1 MGPYYGSTSPHSG
14 TLAAV
19 SEHSEGQLDG
29 LTVLELG
36 SLIAG
41 PFCTRLLADMGARV
55 IKVEPPG
62 QGDPLRAWSMVTEHG
77 SLWSLVQSRNKESV
91 AVDLRRPEGQELA
104 RRLAARVD
112 VLVENFRPG
121 RLESWGLDPAE
132 LRRLNPALVV
142 VRISGFGQTGPYRDR
157 PGYGSTGEALGG
169 LRFITGFA
177 DRPPLKVGI
186 SLGDT
191 VAALYAV
198 SGALAALRRRDRT
211 GRGEVVDV
219 ALHEAVF
226 SLLESILPEYGS
238 TGEVRQ
244 RRGNALL
251 GSAPSNVYPTA
262 DGGYVTIG
270 ANGDSIFRRFCAAIG
285 RPELANDPRFVDNQS
300 RRANVA
306 ELDALIQRWTLD
318 RTLQEVWELL
328 NHADVPASPVYSIAD
343 IAADE
348 QYRARDMILELDG
361 PDGLGKLLVPGI
373 VPRFQEAPGGV
384 RWLGPPVGRH
394 TEAVLRQELDLSA
407 GEIRRLAR
415 DGVIGMEDATM
426 VEGEPARG

>member
-1 MGPYYGSTSPHSG
+1 VVLWT
-14 TLAAV
+14 AV
-19 SEHSEGQLDG
+19 SENSEGQLDG

-41 PFCTRLLADMGARV
+41 PFCTRLLGDMGARV

-91 AVDLRRPEGQELA
+91 AIDLRRAEGQELA

-121 RLESWGLDPAE
+121 RLESWGLDPEE

-198 SGALAALRRRDRT
+198 AGALAALRRRDRT

-238 TGEVRQ
+238 TGEVRE

-285 RPELANDPRFVDNQS
+285 RSELADDPRFADNQS

-306 ELDALIQRWTLD
+306 ELDALIERWTLD
-318 RTLQEVWELL
+318 HTLQEAWELL
-328 NHADVPASPVYSIAD
+328 NRAEVPASPVYSIAD
-343 IAADE
+343 IAADA

-361 PDGLGKLLVPGI
+361 PDGLGKLLVPGV
-373 VPRFQEAPGGV
+373 VPKFREAPGGV

-394 TEAVLRQELDLSA
+394 TEAVLRHDLNL
-407 GEIRRLAR
+407 GPDEIARLTR
-415 DGVIGMEDATM
+415 DGVIGKEEAAV
-426 VEGEPARG
+426 VEGEKAMG

>member
-1 MGPYYGSTSPHSG
+1 
-14 TLAAV
+14 V
-19 SEHSEGQLDG
+19 SENSEAQLKG
-29 LTVLELG
+29 VTVLELG

-41 PFCTRLLADMGARV
+41 PFCTRLMGDMGARV

-77 SLWSLVQSRNKESV
+77 SLWSMVQSRNKESV
-91 AVDLRRPEGQELA
+91 AIDLRRPDGQELA
-104 RRLAARVD
+104 RRLAARAD

-121 RLESWGLDPAE
+121 RLESWGLDPE
-132 LRRLNPALVV
+132 LLRRCNPGLIV

-169 LRFITGFA
+169 LRYITGFP

-198 SGALAALRRRDRT
+198 VGALAALRRRDRT

-226 SLLESILPEYGS
+226 SLLESILPEYG
-238 TGEVRQ
+238 TAGEVRQ

-251 GSAPSNVYPTA
+251 GSAPSNVYPTG
-262 DGGYVTIG
+262 DGGYITIG
-270 ANGDSIFRRFCAAIG
+270 ANGDSIFRRFCGAIG
-285 RPELANDPRFVDNQS
+285 RQDLAGDARFADNQS

-306 ELDALIQRWTLD
+306 ELDALIERWTLD
-318 RTLQEVWELL
+318 HTLQEAWELL
-328 NHADVPASPVYSIAD
+328 NRADVPASPVYSIAD
-343 IAADE
+343 IATDE
-348 QYRARDMILELDG
+348 QYRARDMILELDR
-361 PDGLGKLLVPGI
+361 PDGLGKMLVPGI
-373 VPRFQEAPGGV
+373 VPKFQEAPGDV

-394 TEAVLRQELDLSA
+394 TESVLRQELDLDA
-407 GEIRRLAR
+407 IEIARLVR
-415 DGVIGMEDATM
+415 EGTIGMENAAV
-426 VEGEPARG
+426 VEGEKAMG